1 MIPDEVIEQVR
12 DAADLVTVI
21 GETVALKKTGSDWR
35 GPCPFHG
42 GTGRNFAVIPR
53 KAMFYCFVCHE
64 AGDIFTWYMKR
75 AGLDYPSAVREVARK
90 VGIVIPERVER
101 EGPDPR
107 EPLFA
112 AVAVAQGWFAR
123 QLHEHAEA
131 DAARRYLESRDIPLE
146 RAAELGLGYATRG
159 REFLEEMGRLG
170 IAEAILL
177 EAGLLVKRDDGTI
190 YPRFRTRLLFPIHD
204 LRGRVVAFGGR
215 LLGPGEPKYLNS
227 PESPIYHK
235 GSILY
240 NLHAA
245 RPAIRQAGSAL
256 LVEGYF
262 DVQRLVLAG
271 VDHVVAPLGTALT
284 PEQAVLLKRFAP
296 SATLLYDSDAAG
308 LRATFR
314 AGDELLRHG
323 VRVRVATM
331 PDGEDPDSLVRT
343 GGAAALEPIL
353 HDAVDVL
360 ERKLQL
366 LERKGW
372 LEGVEHRR
380 DALDRLLPTVRAA
393 SDPITR
399 DLYIGTIADRLR
411 LSRDVL
417 EREVNAAP
425 PEPLRPAAAPERRGP
440 AASAPRPVRGR
451 AAPPGART
459 EATVLRAILADR
471 TWLGRARELVPEELF
486 EVAAYR
492 AIYQG
497 LLELPDRAP
506 VSDLASRLD
515 PAASDALTRLQGS
528 LDGREGYRWD
538 EEFIAAVERLQHR
551 ARQRDIDKITDPT
564 ERAMRLRERSSS
576 ADLGRRLLKTAAP
589 LRRPPARPSRADPPP
604 EE

>member
-12 DAADLVTVI
+12 DAADLITVI

-112 AVAVAQGWFAR
+112 AAAVAQGWFAR

-131 DAARRYLESRDIPLE
+131 DTARRYLESRDIPLE
-146 RAAELGLGYATRG
+146 RAAELGLGYAPRG
-159 REFLEEMGRLG
+159 REFLEEMVRLG

-177 EAGLLVKRDDGTI
+177 DAGLLVKRDDGTI
-190 YPRFRTRLLFPIHD
+190 YPRFRARLLFPIHD

-215 LLGPGEPKYLNS
+215 LLGTGEPKYLNS

-245 RPAIRQAGSAL
+245 RPAIRQAGAVL

-323 VRVRVATM
+323 IRVRVATM

-417 EREVNAAP
+417 EHEVNAAP
-425 PEPLRPAAAPERRGP
+425 PEPLRPAATPKRHGP
-440 AASAPRPVRGR
+440 AASASRPVRGR
-451 AAPPGART
+451 ATPPGART

-471 TWLGRARELVPEELF
+471 TWLCRARELVPEE
-486 EVAAYR
+486 
-492 AIYQG
+492 
-497 LLELPDRAP
+497 
-506 VSDLASRLD
+506 
-515 PAASDALTRLQGS
+515 
-528 LDGREGYRWD
+528 
-538 EEFIAAVERLQHR
+538 
-551 ARQRDIDKITDPT
+551 
-564 ERAMRLRERSSS
+564 
-576 ADLGRRLLKTAAP
+576 
-589 LRRPPARPSRADPPP
+589 
-604 EE
+604 

>member
-12 DAADLVTVI
+12 DAADLITVI

-112 AVAVAQGWFAR
+112 AAAVAQGWFAR

-146 RAAELGLGYATRG
+146 RAAELGLGYAPRG
-159 REFLEEMGRLG
+159 REFLEEMARLG
-170 IAEAILL
+170 LAEAILL
-177 EAGLLVKRDDGTI
+177 DAGLLVKRDDGTI
-190 YPRFRTRLLFPIHD
+190 YPRFRARLLFPIHD

-245 RPAIRQAGSAL
+245 RPAIRQAGAAL

-343 GGAAALEPIL
+343 GGAAALDAIL

-380 DALDRLLPTVRAA
+380 DALDRLLPTMRAA

-425 PEPLRPAAAPERRGP
+425 PEPLRPAAAPERHGP
-440 AASAPRPVRGR
+440 ASSARRPVRGR
-451 AAPPGART
+451 ATPPGARA
-459 EATVLRAILADR
+459 EATLLRAILADR
-471 TWLGRARELVPEELF
+471 TWLGRAKELVPEEQF

-492 AIYQG
+492 AIYLG
-497 LLELPDRAP
+497 LLALPDRAP
-506 VSDLASRLD
+506 VSDLMGRID
-515 PAASDALTRLQGS
+515 PAAADALTRLQGS

-551 ARQRDIDKITDPT
+551 ARQQDIDKITDPT

>member
-190 YPRFRTRLLFPIHD
+190 YPRFRARLLFPIHD